1 MGKLDAVVFDA
12 YGTLFDVH
20 SVAATAEQLFPGH
33 GAVLS
38 QRWRGK
44 QLEYTWLRSLM
55 QRHVDFNVVT
65 QQGLQ
70 YACESLQLSY
80 TPQAL
85 ATLNAAYRTLSVFAD
100 ARHALDRLRGS
111 HRLAILSNGAPDML
125 NAVVA
130 HNALEP
136 YFDAVLSVEEV
147 GVFKPDRRVYQLAVD
162 RLGIPGERIG
172 FVSSNGWDAAGAK
185 AFGFRVFWVNRHG
198 APLEQL
204 AQPPDHILTTLAELP
219 ALLG

>member
-1 MGKLDAVVFDA
+1 MGKVEAVVFDA

-33 GAVLS
+33 GAALS

-55 QRHVDFNVVT
+55 QRHADFNMVT

-70 YACESLQLSY
+70 YACESLQLTYSA
-80 TPQAL
+80 QAL

-100 ARHALDRLRGS
+100 ARLALDRLRGGN
-111 HRLAILSNGAPDML
+111 RLAILSNGAPDML

-136 YFDAVLSVEEV
+136 TFDAVLSVEEV

-162 RLGIPGERIG
+162 RLGVPAERIA

-185 AFGFRVFWVNRHG
+185 AFGFRVFWVNRTG
-198 APLEQL
+198 APAEQL
-204 AQPPDHILTTLAELP
+204 AQPPDHILATLAELP
-219 ALLG
+219 PLLG